1 MNAIS
6 ETVSIRGA
14 FASAENSAIASE
26 TTKTTDRLERA
37 LDSASVRQLSRYSG
51 EVLQGIAW
59 VLATVYLVGAIAL
72 SGAMLYYTFV
82 R

>member
-14 FASAENSAIASE
+14 LASAETSAIASE
-26 TTKTTDRLERA
+26 TTTDRLERA

-59 VLATVYLVGAIAL
+59 VLATVYLVGAMVL